1 GPRADHRAR
10 GPDVTRP
17 GGGGAGRDAGPSA
30 AAGQGFPAGGGLPH
44 RPVVTGRRPLPAT
57 GPGQHGRPPVPAGPV
72 PTGVDVVTTEAAERP
87 GRPPVVQ
94 RSDAADVHSL
104 QTLGALLGL
113 ELDALVLHQVTAA
126 GALDRA
132 E

>member
-1 GPRADHRAR
+1 
-10 GPDVTRP
+10 
-17 GGGGAGRDAGPSA
+17 
-30 AAGQGFPAGGGLPH
+30 
-44 RPVVTGRRPLPAT
+44 
-57 GPGQHGRPPVPAGPV
+57 VPAGPV

-113 ELDALVLHQVTAA
+113 ELDALVPHQVTAA

-132 E
+132 DVRAHDGRPVRGGDEAVALVGVEPGDDASSHGDIPSLS